1 MLNEYLKKADGHK
14 VILELEELQE
24 IADSLIMA
32 SKKIDNCHAQSRA
45 DTCPTL
51 RLLCQSYMT
60 NAWEQRER

>member
-1 MLNEYLKKADGHK
+1 LKRADGIK

-24 IADSLIMA
+24 IGDSLVLA
-32 SKKIDNCHAQSRA
+32 SKKLDNSALQNRA

-60 NAWEQRER
+60 NAWE